1 MHTAA
6 REGHEY
12 TVRTLVKKGA
22 VINIKDHAGVSNLWN
37 YTTERK

>member
-1 MHTAA
+1 MHAAA

-22 VINIKDHAGVSNLWN
+22 DINIRDDAGVSNF
-37 YTTERK
+37 YMTEHRV